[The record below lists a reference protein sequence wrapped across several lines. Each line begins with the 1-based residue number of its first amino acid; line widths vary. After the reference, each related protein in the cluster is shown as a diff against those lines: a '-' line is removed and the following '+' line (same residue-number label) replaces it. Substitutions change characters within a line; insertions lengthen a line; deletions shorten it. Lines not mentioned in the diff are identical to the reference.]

1 MLCTLNGLYIVY
13 DLLYMVGIA
22 LIRTS
27 LSVVGHERTVGNL
40 RHDVYSYQ
48 YQWAALNSWKSKEK
62 DINKAFSYYPS
73 IPNMMLEQN
82 YDPAIDLIQR
92 AKSRVKNAKNP
103 KFGISGKC
111 LP

>member
-1 MLCTLNGLYIVY
+1 
-13 DLLYMVGIA
+13 MVGIT
-22 LIRTS
+22 LIRTP
-27 LSVVGHERTVGNL
+27 LSVVGHERTVRNL

-62 DINKAFSYYPS
+62 DINKAFSYFPS
-73 IPNMMLEQN
+73 ISIMMLKQN
-82 YDPAIDLIQR
+82 YDPATDLNHR
-92 AKSRVKNAKNP
+92 AKSRVENAKSP

>member
-1 MLCTLNGLYIVY
+1 MLYTLYGLYIAY
-13 DLLYMVGIA
+13 DLLYMVGIT
-22 LIRTS
+22 LIRTP
-27 LSVVGHERTVGNL
+27 LSVEGHERTVGNL

-62 DINKAFSYYPS
+62 DIDKAFSYYPS
-73 IPNMMLEQN
+73 ISIMMLEQN
-82 YDPAIDLIQR
+82 HDPATDLIHR

-103 KFGISGKC
+103 KFVISGKC